1 MGKMRIESELTM
13 KSSPNFWRD
22 KRVIVTGGAGFL
34 GNFVVSKLKLRGAK
48 EIIIPKIED
57 YDLTEIESINRLFD
71 DHGIKDYSPPGLEKS
86 KPPRSNVVIIHL
98 AALVGGIAANRERPA
113 DYFYA
118 NLMMGTQLMHEAWRR
133 GIDKFVAIG
142 TICAYPKFTPLP
154 FKEENLWDGY
164 PEETNAPYG
173 LAKKM
178 LLVQAQAY
186 REQYGFNAVY
196 LLPVNLYGPG
206 DNFDLHTSHVI
217 PALIRKCIEAQ
228 ENDDDEIVVWG
239 DGSPTREFLYVEDA
253 AEGILLATEH
263 YNDSEPVNLGSGQEI
278 SIKDLVQTIS
288 RLTGFS
294 GELVWDTS
302 KPNGQ
307 PRRVLD
313 TTRAAEYFGFHAQ
326 TDFEDGL
333 RKTIDWYRN
342 HQDQI
347 GTG

>member
-1 MGKMRIESELTM
+1 MTTDMEY
-13 KSSPNFWRD
+13 SSYWVD
-22 KRVIVTGGAGFL
+22 KKVIVTGGAGFL
-34 GNFVVSKLKLRGAK
+34 GNYVVDKLQKRGA
-48 EIIIPKIED
+48 EDVIVPRIEQ
-57 YDLTEIESINRLFD
+57 YDLTQIESINRLFD
-71 DHGIKDYSPPGLEKS
+71 DYGIQAREGS
-86 KPPRSNVVIIHL
+86 SNKKKVIIIHL
-98 AALVGGIAANRERPA
+98 AALVGGIEANRKRPA

-118 NLMMGTQLMHEAWRR
+118 NLMMGTQLMHEAWQHEV
-133 GIDKFVAIG
+133 DKFVAIG
-142 TICAYPKFTPLP
+142 TICAYPKITSLP

-186 REQYGFNAVY
+186 RQQYDFNALF

-206 DNFDLHTSHVI
+206 DNFDLQTSHVI

-228 ENDDDEIVVWG
+228 ERGDDQIVVWG

-253 AEGILLATEH
+253 AAGILLAAEN
-263 YNDSEPVNLGSGQEI
+263 YNDSEPVNLGSGHEI
-278 SIKDLVQTIS
+278 SIRDLVTTIS
-288 RLTGFS
+288 RLTGFE

-313 TTRAAEYFGFHAQ
+313 TSKAVEYFGFRAE
-326 TDFEDGL
+326 TDFETGL
-333 RKTIDWYRN
+333 QKTIDWYREN
-342 HQDQI
+342 RD
-347 GTG
+347 G